1 VLLIAVAPNATTTN
15 VERIQS
21 RVVDVGHILRRVI
34 EGDDQAWD
42 ELVGQFGGL
51 VWSVARGY
59 RLGALTDDV
68 VQTVWLRLAEN
79 CERIREPDRL
89 AGWLATTT
97 RNEALRVA
105 KKQQRALSLGEMPEQ
120 VDLSLATLDE
130 LVADS
135 DTLVHVLGA
144 FSKLADKDKE
154 LLRLLCTVPP
164 LDYASIADILGRS
177 IGSIGPS
184 RDRALKKLRK
194 LLPTG
199 LIDEAA
205 IANPAEQATP
215 PPDAPDDA
223 QPPVEETER

>member
-1 VLLIAVAPNATTTN
+1 MTTPKAQRLQSRTMDVGQLL
-15 VERIQS
+15 R
-21 RVVDVGHILRRVI
+21 RVVDGDQRAWDDLVGH
-34 EGDDQAWD
+34 
-42 ELVGQFGGL
+42 FGGL

-105 KKQQRALSLGEMPEQ
+105 KKQQKSYSMGDIPEQ
-120 VDLSLATLDE
+120 ADASVSMLDE
-130 LVADS
+130 LAADS
-135 DTLVHVLGA
+135 DTLAHVLEA
-144 FSKLADKDKE
+144 FSQLNDKDKE

-164 LDYASIADILGRS
+164 LDYASIAETLGRS

-194 LLPTG
+194 LLPVG
-199 LIDEAA
+199 LEDVRNTTI
-205 IANPAEQATP
+205 PT
-215 PPDAPDDA
+215 
-223 QPPVEETER
+223 EETER